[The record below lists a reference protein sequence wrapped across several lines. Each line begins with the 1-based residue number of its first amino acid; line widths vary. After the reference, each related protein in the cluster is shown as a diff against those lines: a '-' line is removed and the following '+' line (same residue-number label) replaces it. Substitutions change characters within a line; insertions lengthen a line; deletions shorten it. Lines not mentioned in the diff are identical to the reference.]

1 MAGLTE
7 GSQGRQRSKTAVTR
21 CRTVAPAVAGTRQR
35 VFQMISV
42 AGNLVIRFFRRD
54 YQETGCLSRLPGDHW
69 WSLEHSPATVPSLEK
84 ASLKQMTRQ
93 RARQSP

>member
-1 MAGLTE
+1 MAGLAE

-54 YQETGCLSRLPGDHW
+54 YQKTGCLGCQVITGGHLGTH
-69 WSLEHSPATVPSLEK
+69 L
-84 ASLKQMTRQ
+84 Q
-93 RARQSP
+93 QSHL